1 MLTIKDHEGSIKRH
15 FGHFG
20 GPGKPESVGLR
31 EQSSKLSKSPK
42 SVLGFIEFKGLRF
55 TGFKV

>member
-1 MLTIKDHEGSIKRH
+1 MLTIKDHEGSIKR
-15 FGHFG
+15 HFG